1 MDLVLINLIK
11 VLIVALNFYQY
22 IVIANVVFSWLVA
35 FNVINTSNQFVHM
48 IMDFTYRLTEPLYSR
63 IRNVLPN
70 FGAVDL
76 SPIIVLLGLFFIQG
90 MLGDVLYRM

>member
-11 VLIVALNFYQY
+11 VLIVALTFYQY

-35 FNVINTSNQFVHM
+35 FNVINTSNQFVYM

-70 FGAVDL
+70 LGAVDL
-76 SPIIVLLGLFFIQG
+76 SPIIVLLGIFFIQG